1 MKYILSIIIAFI
13 TLTSST
19 SQSKYVQALLPL
31 NCSSART
38 KPVQYVML
46 HYTSNALANPTNPSD
61 VKAVLQIFKKYR
73 VSAHYLIDRDGT
85 VYQLVNENRVAF
97 HAGKGSLPD
106 KPETLNSLNSMSIG
120 IELMAV
126 GTPEEMLKLGVKDY
140 ASIPDAAKGFT
151 EQQYRSLSELLLD
164 IASRHDKVKLTKGQ
178 IIGHDAYAPER
189 RGDPGQLF
197 DWERLPWSQ
206 TE

>member
-13 TLTSST
+13 TLSSSP
-19 SQSKYVQALLPL
+19 SQHKRVQALLPL
-31 NCSSART
+31 NCSAART
-38 KPVQYVML
+38 KPVRYVML
-46 HYTSNALANPTNPSD
+46 HYTSNALANPKNPLD
-61 VKAVLQIFKKYR
+61 VEAVLQIFKKYR

-85 VYQLVNENRVAF
+85 VYQLVSEDRTAF
-97 HAGKGSLPD
+97 HAGKGSLPN
-106 KPETLNSLNSMSIG
+106 KPETLNAMNSMSIG

-151 EQQYRSLSELLLD
+151 ELQYQSLSELLLE
-164 IASRHDKVKLTKGQ
+164 IASRHDKLKITKGQ
-178 IIGHDAYAPER
+178 IIGHDKYAPER